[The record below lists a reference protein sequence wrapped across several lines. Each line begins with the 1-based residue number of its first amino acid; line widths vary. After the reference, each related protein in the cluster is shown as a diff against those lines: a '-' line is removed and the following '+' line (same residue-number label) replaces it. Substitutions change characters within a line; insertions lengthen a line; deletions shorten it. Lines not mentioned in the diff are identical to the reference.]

1 MHDQET
7 TAFWGTQFLASLH
20 PKRWRGAGFAD
31 GGQVGPP
38 SPGAMAAA
46 LSPSVSVMPII
57 VYDMEAALEKAAQAP
72 RGTKAIIR
80 VVKDN
85 PEAMGG

>member
-1 MHDQET
+1 M
-7 TAFWGTQFLASLH
+7 
-20 PKRWRGAGFAD
+20 PGFAS

-38 SPGAMAAA
+38 SMGALAAA
-46 LSPSVSVMPII
+46 TSQDIKIMPVI

-85 PEAMGG
+85 PETLGG